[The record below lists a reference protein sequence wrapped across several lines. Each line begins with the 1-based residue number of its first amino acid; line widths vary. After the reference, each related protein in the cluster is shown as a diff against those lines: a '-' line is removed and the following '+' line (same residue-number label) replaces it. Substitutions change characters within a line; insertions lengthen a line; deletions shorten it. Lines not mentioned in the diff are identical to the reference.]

1 METNPLW
8 SKTLKYSTKTWRVL
22 PAQPTPGVAALLVR
36 LVALSDQWRF
46 QQRRFLHRSGRC
58 PTMYGNLKKSNH
70 GICVLCLTVFKQTQR
85 FSTIS
90 LSFRTCEATTT
101 VACLP
106 IFGIRDDFGLSC
118 ERIPELWIQDVSIAT
133 SFRGSTLL
141 NSHPPTSAESGVG
154 QILVML
160 RQVLADGWS
169 NKITRVLPPTKN
181 ESRIKSVS
189 MSSVQCPT
197 CRRRIPVPGSMR
209 QWQQTVVPRL
219 VSMILWLDLMISSHH
234 PVLVINPTVS
244 TSLLGNGE
252 PYKISS
258 Y

>member
-8 SKTLKYSTKTWRVL
+8 SKTLKYSTKTWGVL

-36 LVALSDQWRF
+36 LVALSDQWHF

-58 PTMYGNLKKSNH
+58 PTIYGNKQKWNH

-90 LSFRTCEATTT
+90 LSFQTCEATPT

-118 ERIPELWIQDVSIAT
+118 EGIPELWIQDVSIAT

-154 QILVML
+154 QSLVML
-160 RQVLADGWS
+160 RQVLAEPWLVKKNNQGTTT
-169 NKITRVLPPTKN
+169 KKN
-181 ESRIKSVS
+181 ESRY
-189 MSSVQCPT
+189 QCRLFSAPHVAEGLR
-197 CRRRIPVPGSMR
+197 CLVPCARGSK
-209 QWQQTVVPRL
+209 P
-219 VSMILWLDLMISSHH
+219 
-234 PVLVINPTVS
+234 
-244 TSLLGNGE
+244 
-252 PYKISS
+252 
-258 Y
+258 